1 MIFLGSTVDNVLVLD
16 SLWNYRSKVCPVLV
30 SWTVTDYRMPP
41 KSCRTWDSSEWAET
55 VLLVEWSSLTWTET
69 PWDSPRQSSSDG
81 GQCREA
87 SGWVVEDGEGYLTY
101 RGMRRGRRQW
111 TFSCP
116 MMTSGCWEELAAR
129 KTRTAAPWTRLR
141 AVRAERAVA
150 LDNHWISGRLL
161 SNAPASCMKSKN

>member
-30 SWTVTDYRMPP
+30 SWTVQIIECLL
-41 KSCRTWDSSEWAET
+41 SLAEPGT
-55 VLLVEWSSLTWTET
+55 VLSVWRLVSWWS
-69 PWDSPRQSSSDG
+69 DSPWRGQRRHEMLRDSHPEMEDSRQSSWDG

-87 SGWVVEDGEGYLTY
+87 SELDHGWVVEDGEGYLTY

-129 KTRTAAPWTRLR
+129 KTRSAAPWRGWELWELR
-141 AVRAERAVA
+141 
-150 LDNHWISGRLL
+150 GR
-161 SNAPASCMKSKN
+161 